1 MCTCGC
7 VFEHFTMSALYGHI
21 FLTGLLFYLFP
32 VGECTR
38 VVYGYLGHSVT
49 LPCRYNAGYY
59 GGLHM
64 CWGRGYIPN
73 SGCNNEII
81 STDGNKVTWRKL
93 DRYNLLGRVKA
104 GDVSLTIRNTVGSD
118 AGIYGCRVH
127 IPGWFNDQKD
137 TVHLILT
144 TAPTT
149 TQKPRTTE
157 RETTPSTT
165 TAPTTTQ
172 PPGTTERETTPS
184 TTTAPTTTQT
194 PGTTERET
202 TPSTTTAP
210 VTTTQIPA
218 TTNQERTSSPTQG
231 PVITTEGP
239 LSSPLPTGAK
249 TTRTT
254 QNTPVPSDWP
264 TDAEAIGKLAT
275 DTSTQVLPHAGQS
288 TPVTTEATP
297 LSYWLTN
304 PGTKQKGTDN
314 IHAQGD
320 WEHLTARPTLGQT
333 SESSIPLAEKM
344 LRPHLLWILV
354 PALPLVAVLV
364 TAIVFRMRQQ
374 HKTGYFH
381 VGSTGEVRGVTTP
394 DPTLEL
400 ETRKPEMKDM
410 VTLQEG
416 ENAERCP

>member
-137 TVHLILT
+137 TVHLIL
-144 TAPTT
+144 
-149 TQKPRTTE
+149 
-157 RETTPSTT
+157 
-165 TAPTTTQ
+165 
-172 PPGTTERETTPS
+172 
-184 TTTAPTTTQT
+184 TTAPTTTQT

-333 SESSIPLAEKM
+333 SESSIPLAEKAQM

>member
-149 TQKPRTTE
+149 TQP
-157 RETTPSTT
+157 
-165 TAPTTTQ
+165 
-172 PPGTTERETTPS
+172 
-184 TTTAPTTTQT
+184 

-333 SESSIPLAEKM
+333 SESSIPLAEKAQM

>member
-275 DTSTQVLPHAGQS
+275 DTSTQ
-288 TPVTTEATP
+288 
-297 LSYWLTN
+297 
-304 PGTKQKGTDN
+304 
-314 IHAQGD
+314 GD

-333 SESSIPLAEKM
+333 SESSIPLAEKAQM

>member
-275 DTSTQVLPHAGQS
+275 DTSTQ
-288 TPVTTEATP
+288 
-297 LSYWLTN
+297 
-304 PGTKQKGTDN
+304 
-314 IHAQGD
+314 GD

>member
-49 LPCRYNAGYY
+49 LPCRYDAGYY

-81 STDGNKVTWRKL
+81 STDGNKVTGRKL
-93 DRYNLLGRVKA
+93 DRYNLLGRMKA

-137 TVHLILT
+137 TVHLIL
-144 TAPTT
+144 
-149 TQKPRTTE
+149 
-157 RETTPSTT
+157 
-165 TAPTTTQ
+165 
-172 PPGTTERETTPS
+172 
-184 TTTAPTTTQT
+184 TTAPTTTQT

-275 DTSTQVLPHAGQS
+275 DTSTQVLSHAGQS

-333 SESSIPLAEKM
+333 SESSIPLAEKAQM

-381 VGSTGEVRGVTTP
+381 VGSTGEVRGCTTP